1 MSLKVFL
8 FLAPVALGGW
18 YVTSGSGGGGG
29 FSQEVDKTPQ
39 QVLAAISDL
48 DIRRQPGAPGTDPAA
63 SGGVPSSFRTERT
76 AEGIT
81 FVVMSGNQVAT
92 RMIARLEPLDGGRRT
107 RVTAQVIR
115 GDAPDERIAPAF
127 RSSGVTLGLF
137 SAALRDELGTAN
149 APPRKSIEE
158 CRQLEIQLLDSN
170 PPTDSGIEAIRA
182 IHRMS
187 RELRSQGCNPGE
199 AVRLHGPTQAPGDH
213 MGPMSPQAGADEPA
227 AGGAN
232 FEPGRPM
239 VDVRPGRD
247 SRR

>member
-1 MSLKVFL
+1 MSLKIFL

-18 YVTSGSGGGGG
+18 YVTSGPGGG
-29 FSQEVDKTPQ
+29 FSQEVDKSPQ

-48 DIRRQPGAPGTDPAA
+48 DIRRQPGAPGTDAAA
-63 SGGVPSSFRTERT
+63 SGGIPSEFRTERT

-107 RVTAQVIR
+107 RVTAQVVR

-127 RSSGVTLGLF
+127 RSNGVTLGLF
-137 SAALRDELGTAN
+137 SAALRDELTGLN
-149 APPRKSIEE
+149 GHKSLEE
-158 CRQLEIQLLDSN
+158 CRTLEGQLLDAN
-170 PPTDSGIEAIRA
+170 PPTDNPMASIRA
-182 IHRMS
+182 IHRMAG
-187 RELRSQGCNPGE
+187 ELRRQGCTPGE
-199 AVRLHGPTQAPGDH
+199 AVRVNGPRPAPGDH
-213 MGPMSPQAGADEPA
+213 MGPMSPQAGTGAAP

-232 FEPGRPM
+232 FEPGQPM
-239 VDVRPGRD
+239 VDVRTGRD

>member
-18 YVTSGSGGGGG
+18 YMTSGSGGGG

-39 QVLAAISDL
+39 QVLAEISDL
-48 DIRRQPGAPGTDPAA
+48 DIRRQPGAPGLNPAA

-107 RVTAQVIR
+107 RVTAQVVR
-115 GDAPDERIAPAF
+115 GDAPDELIPPAF
-127 RSSGVTLGLF
+127 RSNGTTMGLF
-137 SAALRDELGTAN
+137 SAALRDELGTATSR
-149 APPRKSIEE
+149 PRKSLEE

-170 PPTDSGIEAIRA
+170 SPTDNPMEAMRSL
-182 IHRMS
+182 HRMS
-187 RELRSQGCNPGE
+187 RELQSQGCNPGE
-199 AVRLHGPTQAPGDH
+199 AVRLNGPTQAPSNR
-213 MGPMSPQAGADEPA
+213 MGAAPPHAARGVPPA
-227 AGGAN
+227 PDPS

-239 VDVRPGRD
+239 VDVRTGPD
-247 SRR
+247 ARR

>member
-1 MSLKVFL
+1 MFL

-18 YVTSGSGGGGG
+18 YVTNGSGGGGG

-39 QVLAAISDL
+39 QVIAQISDL
-48 DIRRQPGAPGTDPAA
+48 DIRRQPGAPGLNPAA
-63 SGGVPSSFRTERT
+63 SGGAPSSFRTERT

-107 RVTAQVIR
+107 RVTAEVVR
-115 GDAPDERIAPAF
+115 GDAPDELIPPAF
-127 RSSGVTLGLF
+127 RSTGTTLGLF

-149 APPRKSIEE
+149 SPPRRSLEE

-170 PPTDSGIEAIRA
+170 PPTDSGLEAMRA

-187 RELRSQGCNPGE
+187 RELQSQGCNPGE
-199 AVRLHGPTQAPGDH
+199 AVRLNGPTQAPSAR
-213 MGPMSPQAGADEPA
+213 MGAAPPHAARGVPPPPSPS
-227 AGGAN
+227 

-239 VDVRPGRD
+239 VDVRAGPD
-247 SRR
+247 VRR

>member
-18 YVTSGSGGGGG
+18 YVTSGSGDGG
-29 FSQEVDKTPQ
+29 FSQEVDKSPQ
-39 QVLAAISDL
+39 QVLAEISDL

-63 SGGVPSSFRTERT
+63 SGGIPSSFRTERT
-76 AEGIT
+76 ADGIS
-81 FVVMSGNQVAT
+81 FVVMSGDQVAT

-107 RVTAQVIR
+107 RVTAQVVR

-127 RSSGVTLGLF
+127 RSTGTTLTLF
-137 SAALRDELGTAN
+137 SAALRDELGTAGS
-149 APPRKSIEE
+149 PPRKSLEE

-170 PPTDSGIEAIRA
+170 VPTDNPIEAMRSL
-182 IHRMS
+182 HRMA

-199 AVRLHGPTQAPGDH
+199 PVRLNGPLAAPSNR
-213 MGPMSPQAGADEPA
+213 MGSAPPHAARGVPPA
-227 AGGAN
+227 AEPN

-239 VDVRPGRD
+239 VDARPGSGR
-247 SRR
+247 

>member
-39 QVLAAISDL
+39 QVLAEISDL
-48 DIRRQPGAPGTDPAA
+48 DIRRQPGAPGLNPAA

-107 RVTAQVIR
+107 RVTAQVDR
-115 GDAPDERIAPAF
+115 GDAPDERVPPAF
-127 RSSGVTLGLF
+127 RSTGTTLALF
-137 SAALRDELGTAN
+137 SAALRDELGTATS
-149 APPRKSIEE
+149 PPRKSIEE
-158 CRQLEIQLLDSN
+158 CRQMEIQLLDSN
-170 PPTDSGIEAIRA
+170 PGTDNPIEAIRS

-187 RELRSQGCNPGE
+187 RELQSQGCNPGE
-199 AVRLHGPTQAPGDH
+199 AVRLNGPMQAPSER
-213 MGPMSPQAGADEPA
+213 MGPSPLRATRGVPPA
-227 AGGAN
+227 AEPS

-239 VDVRPGRD
+239 VDARPGGGR
-247 SRR
+247 